1 MVDPDD
7 DIKDLKGV
15 GAKTAK
21 NLKENGRGTIRKIA
35 TANPDTLPEHTNLG
49 EKKAEDLVRKA
60 RDALRGGDR
69 YQNGL
74 DFEKE
79 QQNMGT
85 ISTGSENFDKLLKG
99 GIGVEYLTEA
109 YGLSSSGKSQL
120 AFQLSVNAQKPE
132 GEGGADNG
140 DQVIF
145 IDVEETFR
153 ADRIRQMAEAQD
165 MDPDEVLGNIHVTRP
180 TDLSD
185 QELAIS
191 EARQLDLDEVAL
203 IVIDSMVGH
212 VRSEFEGREEYGE
225 RADRLGNMLAELGKM
240 ASGETGHE
248 IAVFYTNQAGKDP
261 ATQYGDPVYAYGPST
276 MEHQSSFRLRLDERG
291 SKGYNTSL
299 VDSPNIPPGDTYYDI
314 FKCGIRDP
322 DHECDYCK
330 EGEEDE

>member
-7 DIKDLKGV
+7 PIKDLKGV
-15 GAKTAK
+15 GSKTAK
-21 NLKENGRGTIRKIA
+21 NLKENGRGTIRKLA
-35 TANPDTLPEHTNLG
+35 TANPDTLPDHTTLG
-49 EKKAEDLVRKA
+49 EKKSKDLVMKA
-60 RDALRGGDR
+60 REALRGGNR

-85 ISTGSENFDKLLKG
+85 ISTGSDNFDNLMKG

-109 YGLSSSGKSQL
+109 YGLSSSGKTQL
-120 AFQLSVNAQKPE
+120 AFQLCVNAQKPE

-153 ADRIRQMAEAQD
+153 ADRIRQMAEAMD

-191 EARQLDLDEVAL
+191 EARQLDLDDVAL
-203 IVIDSMVGH
+203 IVIDSLVGH

-261 ATQYGDPVYAYGPST
+261 AVQYGDPVYAYGPST
-276 MEHQSSFRLRLDERG
+276 LEHQSSFRLRLDARG
-291 SKGYNTSL
+291 GKGYNAEL
-299 VDSPNIPPGDTYYDI
+299 VDSPNIPPGDIYYDI
-314 FKCGIRDP
+314 YPEGIRDP
-322 DHECDYCK
+322 DFES
-330 EGEEDE
+330 EMAEEDE

>member
-7 DIKDLKGV
+7 PIEDLKGV

-21 NLKENGRGTIRKIA
+21 NLKENGRGTIRKLA
-35 TANPDTLPEHTNLG
+35 TANPDTLPDHTTLG
-49 EKKAEDLVRKA
+49 EKKSKDLVMKA
-60 RDALRGGDR
+60 REALRGGNR

-79 QQNMGT
+79 QKNMGT
-85 ISTGSENFDKLLKG
+85 ISTGSDNFDNLMKG

-109 YGLSSSGKSQL
+109 YGLSSSGKTQL
-120 AFQLSVNAQKPE
+120 AFQLCVNAQKPE

-191 EARQLDLDEVAL
+191 EARQLDLDDVAL
-203 IVIDSMVGH
+203 IVIDSLVGH

-261 ATQYGDPVYAYGPST
+261 AVQYGDPVYAYGPST
-276 MEHQSSFRLRLDERG
+276 LEHQSSFRLRLDARG
-291 SKGYNTSL
+291 SKGYNAEL
-299 VDSPNIPPGDTYYDI
+299 VDSPNIPPGDIYYDI
-314 FKCGIRDP
+314 FPEGIRDP
-322 DHECDYCK
+322 DFES
-330 EGEEDE
+330 EMAEDDE